1 MNLYIVRHGQTDW
14 NKAVRLQGRSD
25 IPLNDY
31 GRELA
36 RMTGEGL
43 RDVSFDLAFTSPLS
57 RARETAEL
65 ILQGKD
71 VELMEDDRIVEISFG
86 KYEGLTWSEDG
97 YTIPE
102 DFKLFFTAPDRYA
115 APDGGESI
123 YDLAA
128 RTGEF
133 MRELMENPQYEHKN
147 ILISTHGAALCG
159 MLAYVDKRPL
169 SEFWRGE
176 VPKNCS
182 VNLVEVKN
190 GQARIAV
197 EGKVFYQG

>member
-25 IPLNDY
+25 IPLNEY

-36 RMTGEGL
+36 RKTGEGL
-43 RDVSFDLAFTSPLS
+43 KDVSFDLAFTSPLS

-65 ILQGKD
+65 ILKGKD
-71 VELMEDDRIVEISFG
+71 VELIEDERIVEISFG
-86 KYEGLTWSEDG
+86 KYEGRSWGEEHFN
-97 YTIPE
+97 IPE
-102 DFKLFFTAPDRYA
+102 DFQLFFTAPDRYEA
-115 APDGGESI
+115 QEGAENI
-123 YDLAA
+123 RELAA

-133 MRELMENPQYEHKN
+133 MQELISNPEYADKN
-147 ILISTHGAALCG
+147 ILVSTHGAALCG
-159 MLAYVDKRPL
+159 MLAYVDQTPL

-182 VNLVEVKN
+182 VNLVEVRN
-190 GQARIAV
+190 GQPRIAM
-197 EGKVFYQG
+197 EGKVYYEE

>member
-25 IPLNDY
+25 IPLNEY

-36 RMTGEGL
+36 RKTGEGL
-43 RDVSFDLAFTSPLS
+43 KDVSFDLAFTSPLS

-65 ILQGKD
+65 ILKGKD
-71 VELMEDDRIVEISFG
+71 VELIEDERIVEISFG
-86 KYEGLTWSEDG
+86 KYEGRSWGEEHFN
-97 YTIPE
+97 IPE
-102 DFKLFFTAPDRYA
+102 DFQLFFTAPDRYEA
-115 APDGGESI
+115 QEGAENI
-123 YDLAA
+123 RELAA

-133 MRELMENPQYEHKN
+133 MQELISNPEYADKN
-147 ILISTHGAALCG
+147 ILVSTHGAALCG
-159 MLAYVDKRPL
+159 MLAYVDQTPL

-182 VNLVEVKN
+182 VNLVEVRD
-190 GQARIAV
+190 GQPRIAM
-197 EGKVFYQG
+197 EGKVYYEE